1 MIYPMSLFSS
11 GAFYRKCISD
21 IKYIVLLI
29 CFLLPGKSTNAQ
41 YYIEP
46 AFPLM
51 QPFAT
56 PVTVTHSDDN
66 TNRLF
71 VAQLKGIIY
80 VFENSPTA
88 DTKKVFLNI
97 SSKLINTGA
106 QEGLLGLAFHP
117 DFVNNPYFFV
127 HYVFDSTGSPVRKWI
142 RISRFT
148 VSPSNPDS
156 ALFNSERILFSVPLP
171 DRNHNGGQL
180 AFGPD
185 GNLYISLGD
194 GYGGGDVSQD
204 KTQLLGKILRVNP
217 DSSSNGKNY
226 SIPADN
232 PFYGNQSGWREEIFA
247 YGLRNPWKF
256 SFDEESGRAW
266 LGDVGQF
273 RYEEINILE
282 SGKNYGWNKME
293 GMHCYPDT
301 TLCDT
306 AGRGFT
312 LPIWEYT
319 HEDVLQP
326 YAVVCGSVYRGKL
339 FPQLTGKLLYVDF
352 SQGKFQALTYDSI
365 NGASNEILL
374 DTNLYFTSIDL
385 DQNRE
390 PLMVE
395 YSASNGRLFR
405 LKYSGPLELDLKI
418 IIEGYFNE
426 SENILNKRDT
436 VTAYLHNSVYPY
448 QKMDSSKA
456 VIDSTDFSG
465 RFLFYNVPGGN
476 YYIRINHKNI
486 LETWSSEGGVYLVR
500 GITNSYDF
508 TDSGNKSLGLRS
520 KLIGTKY
527 CLISGDVNQDGVI
540 NALDRAS
547 VVSAMGL
554 TEYSNNDL
562 DGNGTVDS
570 FDRDLLI
577 ENIGKTRKIPD

>member
-1 MIYPMSLFSS
+1 MEI
-11 GAFYRKCISD
+11 
-21 IKYIVLLI
+21 
-29 CFLLPGKSTNAQ
+29 N
-41 YYIEP
+41 P
-46 AFPLM
+46 A
-51 QPFAT
+51 
-56 PVTVTHSDDN
+56 
-66 TNRLF
+66 
-71 VAQLKGIIY
+71 G
-80 VFENSPTA
+80 
-88 DTKKVFLNI
+88 
-97 SSKLINTGA
+97 
-106 QEGLLGLAFHP
+106 
-117 DFVNNPYFFV
+117 
-127 HYVFDSTGSPVRKWI
+127 
-142 RISRFT
+142 
-148 VSPSNPDS
+148 
-156 ALFNSERILFSVPLP
+156 
-171 DRNHNGGQL
+171 
-180 AFGPD
+180 
-185 GNLYISLGD
+185 
-194 GYGGGDVSQD
+194 
-204 KTQLLGKILRVNP
+204 
-217 DSSSNGKNY
+217 
-226 SIPADN
+226 
-232 PFYGNQSGWREEIFA
+232 EEIFA

-326 YAVVCGSVYRGKL
+326 YAVVCGSVYRENYFL
-339 FPQLTGKLLYVDF
+339 SSQVNYCMWIFL
-352 SQGKFQALTYDSI
+352 QGKFQALTYDSI

-426 SENILNKRDT
+426 SENILNKKDT

-476 YYIRINHKNI
+476 YYK
-486 LETWSSEGGVYLVR
+486 
-500 GITNSYDF
+500 D
-508 TDSGNKSLGLRS
+508 KS
-520 KLIGTKY
+520 
-527 CLISGDVNQDGVI
+527 
-540 NALDRAS
+540 
-547 VVSAMGL
+547 
-554 TEYSNNDL
+554 
-562 DGNGTVDS
+562 
-570 FDRDLLI
+570 
-577 ENIGKTRKIPD
+577 